1 MPRQNRLCCL
11 TPRHHIMA
19 MQDDLAAEGKVN
31 VSGLCGPMALWFIAP
46 TEQHGE
52 CMAPSEAP

>member
-1 MPRQNRLCCL
+1 
-11 TPRHHIMA
+11 MA
-19 MQDDLAAEGKVN
+19 MQDDLAAEGKVD

-52 CMAPSEAP
+52 CMAPAEAP